1 MKYQVY
7 IDSGTTNTRLYL
19 LDSEQNCVAVKK
31 CSGGSKDSAKAHDKD
46 FHVKL
51 LYGLYEETLRQQG
64 ISDSDVESIYMSGMV
79 TNKYGVHEVPHCG
92 LPVTADEFADHL
104 VSFYE
109 DKRFRRELILVPG
122 IRQSSES
129 FALTGL
135 ARGEE
140 IELFGMTDMLQREY
154 GKQTIAVAMP
164 GSHTHVAFVRGDKIV
179 GLCSNITGEI
189 FYAIKESTVLAPVLS
204 EAGTLDPEWIVKG
217 VAALNQ
223 YGLTRALYL
232 PHTMNMLDQYQMIER
247 KSFTEG
253 VLFGG
258 IAQSTEYFVQ
268 KLFPEC
274 NTLLIAADGEVGE
287 LYRAVFSTCER
298 FSTVKILPTPQE
310 PWALQGYRKLRLCK
324 N

>member
-19 LDSEQNCVAVKK
+19 LDEGQKCLAVKK
-31 CSGGSKDSAKAHDKD
+31 CAVGAKDSAKACDKD
-46 FHVKL
+46 FYIRL
-51 LYGLYEETLRQQG
+51 LHGLYTETLQQYG
-64 ISDSDVESIYMSGMV
+64 ISDPDVERICISGMV
-79 TNKYGVHEVPHCG
+79 TTKYGIREVPHCL
-92 LPVTADEFADHL
+92 LPVSGEEFVGHL
-104 VSFYE
+104 VSFHE
-109 DKRFRRELILVPG
+109 DKQFKRDLILVPG
-122 IRQSSES
+122 IRQSSDAFE
-129 FALTGL
+129 LTGL

-154 GKQTIAVAMP
+154 GDRTVAVAMP
-164 GSHTHVAFVRGDKIV
+164 GSHTHVAFVQGDRIV
-179 GLCSNITGEI
+179 GLCSNITGEV

-204 EAGTLDPEWIVKG
+204 EDGVLNPEWVAKG

-232 PHTMNMLDQYQMIER
+232 SHTMNMLDQYKMIDR

-258 IAQSTEYFVQ
+258 IAQSTEYFAQ

-274 NTLLIAADGEVGE
+274 NTLLIAANGEVGE
-287 LYRAVFSTCER
+287 LYHTVFSTCER
-298 FSTVKILPTPQE
+298 FTTVKIIPAPQE
-310 PWALQGYRKLRLCK
+310 PWALQGYRKLLLCEI
-324 N
+324 

>member
-19 LDSEQNCVAVKK
+19 LDEEQNCVAVNK
-31 CSGGSKDSAKAHDKD
+31 CAVGAKDSAKAQDKD

-51 LYGLYEETLRQQG
+51 LYGLYADTLQQQG
-64 ISDSDVESIYMSGMV
+64 ISDTDVESIYMSGMV
-79 TNKYGVHEVPHCG
+79 TTKYGVREVPHCL
-92 LPVTADEFADHL
+92 LPVSAKAFAGRL
-104 VSFYE
+104 ISF
-109 DKRFRRELILVPG
+109 RENKHFQRDLILVPG
-122 IRQSSES
+122 IRQSSDS
-129 FALTGL
+129 FELTGL

-154 GKQTIAVAMP
+154 GDQTVAVAMP

-179 GLCSNITGEI
+179 GLCSNITGEV
-189 FYAIKESTVLAPVLS
+189 FYAIKESTVLAPVLC

-232 PHTMNMLDQYQMIER
+232 PHTMNMLEQYQMIQR

-274 NTLLIAADGEVGE
+274 YTLLIAADGEVGE
-287 LYRAVFSTCER
+287 LYRAVISTCER
-298 FSTVKILPTPQE
+298 FSTVKILPAPQE
-310 PWALQGYRKLRLCK
+310 SWALQGYRKLRLCE